1 MSSADSTENIR
12 KIIPIMNEISPTF
25 CLAKWH
31 HSSIYLHTGQTHSC
45 YHPRPHDIPL
55 DNLEIN
61 PASLHNTPVK
71 KQERAMM
78 LVGEKPEGC
87 QYCWNVEGLSDTH
100 ISDRMIRNQ
109 SIYTPERMDEI
120 KNRTWNYDINPEYI
134 EVAFSNECNFKCGY
148 CHPMSSTSFQT
159 EIKMF
164 GPYETVKNHR
174 LDIEWFKPYEEEDNP
189 YIKAWWAWWPE
200 MSKTLNILR
209 ITGGE
214 PLTHKSTWRLFDRL
228 REDPR
233 PHLELN
239 LNSNLGIPTRLVERL
254 AENVNELK
262 RDKKVKQF
270 KLFSSMDTWGRRA
283 EYLRT
288 GLKLDL
294 WEKNLE
300 TYVTLTKSP
309 IAFMCTFNILSVTS
323 FTDFL
328 EKILEWREKYDHLFE
343 DNTNMRMIR
352 FDTPYLKEPL
362 QYDMQILPKEEYLQY
377 FDKILNFINAN
388 RDESD
393 RTKFSD
399 LEYERFR
406 RVRDY
411 FATADYGQE
420 RINEGRRDFYNWFTE
435 YDRRRHVNFLQT
447 FPDMEKFWNEC
458 KSIAEGH
465 NSEQSQ

>member
-1 MSSADSTENIR
+1 METEAER
-12 KIIPIMNEISPTF
+12 VRRVIPIMNEVSPTF

-45 YHPRPHDIPL
+45 YHPRPHEIPL
-55 DNLEIN
+55 DQLESN
-61 PASLHNTPVK
+61 PATLHNTPTK

-78 LVGEKPEGC
+78 LVGEKPKGC
-87 QYCWNVEGLSDTH
+87 QYCWNVESLSDTH

-109 SIYTPERMDEI
+109 SIYTAERLREI
-120 KNRTWNYDINPEYI
+120 TDNTWNYNINPEYI

-159 EIKMF
+159 EIKMH
-164 GPYETVKNHR
+164 GPYDTVKNHR

-189 YIKAWWAWWPE
+189 YIKAWWDWWPT

-214 PLTHKSTWRLFDRL
+214 PLTHRSTWRLFDRL

-233 PHLELN
+233 PQLELN
-239 LNSNLGIPTRLVERL
+239 LNSNLGIKTSLVEKL
-254 AENVNELK
+254 AVNVNDLLENGK
-262 RDKKVKQF
+262 IKTF
-270 KLFSSMDTWGRRA
+270 KLFSSMDTWGVRA

-288 GLKLDL
+288 GLKIDL
-294 WEKNLE
+294 WEKNLD
-300 TYVTLTKSP
+300 TYVTMTRKP
-309 IAFMCTFNILSVTS
+309 ITFMCTFNILSVTS

-328 EKILEWREKYDHLFE
+328 AKVLEWRARYDHLYTE
-343 DNTNMRMIR
+343 VDTIRKIR

-362 QYDMQILPKEEYLQY
+362 QYDMHILPKEEYLPY
-377 FDKILNFINAN
+377 FDKILKFIEDNM
-388 RDESD
+388 DEAD
-393 RTKFSD
+393 RTKFSS

-411 FATADYGQE
+411 FATVQYEQHRVDEGQV
-420 RINEGRRDFYNWFTE
+420 DFYNWFRE
-435 YDRRRHVNFLQT
+435 YDRRRGTNFLPT
-447 FPDMEKFWNEC
+447 FPEMAEFWALC
-458 KSIAEGH
+458 KTKNDAKKVS
-465 NSEQSQ
+465 N